1 MGLNDRQIN
10 AIEYLKENG
19 KIPNTEYQQL
29 NSISKATATRDLK
42 EMIEKYISY
51 YNERE
56 KLVPDLFID

>member
-29 NSISKATATRDLK
+29 NSISKETATRDLK